1 MTAIKLVVTEG
12 VAAVLMKDD
21 KPESTAQAEQDML
34 QVLKAERDAEQAIR
48 NCQNETQRLIN
59 DVQIKVQRINA
70 HADQRITNMEM
81 RHAHK
86 LNQLIRDIEKQGVAE
101 LGNNTGQHYDQER
114 LQTVIE
120 KLATELCL
128 GINNAADDTG
138 AGE

>member
-1 MTAIKLVVTEG
+1 
-12 VAAVLMKDD
+12 MKDD
-21 KPESTAQAEQDML
+21 KPVSTAQAEQDML
-34 QVLKAERDAEQAIR
+34 QVLQAERDAEQTIR
-48 NCQNETQRLIN
+48 NSKNEAQQIIN

-86 LNQLIRDIEKQGVAE
+86 LNQLIRNIERQGAAE

-128 GINNAADDTG
+128 GINLSADDTG

>member
-1 MTAIKLVVTEG
+1 
-12 VAAVLMKDD
+12 MKDD
-21 KPESTAQAEQDML
+21 KPESTAQAEQDVL

-101 LGNNTGQHYDQER
+101 LGNNTYQHYDQER
-114 LQTVIE
+114 LRAVIE

-128 GINNAADDTG
+128 GINNSADD
-138 AGE
+138 AGTEE

>member
-1 MTAIKLVVTEG
+1 
-12 VAAVLMKDD
+12 MKDD

-86 LNQLIRDIEKQGVAE
+86 LNQLISDIEKQGAAE
-101 LGNNTGQHYDQER
+101 LGNNTGQHYDQKR

-128 GINNAADDTG
+128 GINNSADDTG

>member
-1 MTAIKLVVTEG
+1 MTAIKLVATEG
-12 VAAVLMKDD
+12 VAAALMKDD
-21 KPESTAQAEQDML
+21 KPVSTAQAEQDML

>member
-1 MTAIKLVVTEG
+1 
-12 VAAVLMKDD
+12 MKDD
-21 KPESTAQAEQDML
+21 KPVSTAQAEQDML
-34 QVLKAERDAEQAIR
+34 LVLQAERDAEQTIR

-86 LNQLIRDIEKQGVAE
+86 LNQLVRNIEKEGLAE
-101 LGNNTGQHYDQER
+101 LDYNTGQHYDQER

-128 GINNAADDTG
+128 GINLSADDTA

>member
-1 MTAIKLVVTEG
+1 
-12 VAAVLMKDD
+12 MKDD

-34 QVLKAERDAEQAIR
+34 QVLQAERDAEQAIR

-114 LQTVIE
+114 LRTVIE

-128 GINNAADDTG
+128 GINNAADGTG
-138 AGE
+138 ASE